1 MISNKI
7 AKIFEDLAD
16 MLEIKGD
23 NPFRIRA
30 YRKVARNIRTLTD
43 EFEKF
48 ADEGRLDQIPGIGEG
63 MKEKIYEI
71 LDTGRLQFYED
82 LKSEIPPSLVK
93 LLSVPG
99 IGPKLAKKFYDELN
113 IRDIEQLEKMAKE
126 HHLAG
131 LPGIKEK
138 TEQNILKGIEMLKKG
153 LERMNLGIAL
163 PIANEIVNQLS
174 KLPEVKR
181 ISTAGSIRRRK
192 ETIGDIDIL
201 TTSSNSKKVMN
212 TFINLPQVERV
223 LVSGETKSSIVTFDG
238 IHVDLRVVKPESYG
252 AALAYFTGSKAHNI
266 RIREI
271 AMKNGLKINEYGV
284 FDEKNNKKIAG
295 ENEEEIYQIL
305 DLPFIVPELRED
317 RGEIEVAKN
326 NNLPDLVKLSEI
338 NGDLHVHTVWSDGGN
353 SIEEMIKDAQK
364 RGYKYLAICD
374 HSQSLKIAGG
384 LSEEKLVEQI
394 EKIKELNKKYKN
406 FTILAG
412 SEVDIKADG
421 SLDYPD
427 ELLKKLDIV
436 VAAIHTRF
444 RRSRY
449 EMTKRIIK
457 AIQNPHVNILAHP
470 TGRLLGVRDAYEVD
484 LDEILK
490 VAKINKIA
498 LEINA
503 FPERLDLNDIN
514 CRKAKEYGVMISINT
529 DSHITNQLDY
539 MALGVSVARRGWLEP
554 ENIINTKPIKQ
565 IIKFLKS

>member
-16 MLEIKGD
+16 MLEIKGE

-30 YRKVARNIRTLTD
+30 YRKVARNIRTLTN
-43 EFEKF
+43 ELEKF

-71 LDTGRLQFYED
+71 LDTGRLQFYEE

-326 NNLPDLVKLSEI
+326 NNLPDLVELSEI

-394 EKIKELNKKYKN
+394 EKIKELNEKYKN

-529 DSHITNQLDY
+529 DSHITNQLNY

-554 ENIINTKPIKQ
+554 ENIINTKPIEQ
-565 IIKFLKS
+565 IIKFLKG

>member
-1 MISNKI
+1 MISIKI

-16 MLEIKGD
+16 MLEIKGE

-30 YRKVARNIRTLTD
+30 YRKAARNIRTLTN
-43 EFEKF
+43 ELEKF

-71 LDTGRLQFYED
+71 LDTGRLQFYEE

-163 PIANEIVNQLS
+163 PIANEIVDQLS

-181 ISTAGSIRRRK
+181 ISTAGSLRRRK

-201 TTSSNSKKVMN
+201 TTSSNSKKVMD
-212 TFINLPQVERV
+212 TFINLQLVERV
-223 LVSGETKSSIVTFDG
+223 LVCGDTKSSIITYDG
-238 IHVDLRVVKPESYG
+238 IHVDLRVVEPESYG
-252 AALAYFTGSKAHNI
+252 SALAYFTGSKAHNI

-271 AMKNGLKINEYGV
+271 AMKNNLKINEYGV
-284 FDEKNNKKIAG
+284 FDEKTGMKIAG

-305 DLPFIVPELRED
+305 NLPFIASELRED
-317 RGEIEVAKN
+317 MGEIEAAKEN
-326 NNLPDLVKLSEI
+326 RLPTLVKLSQI
-338 NGDLHVHTVWSDGGN
+338 KGDLHVHTTWSDGGN
-353 SIEEMIKDAQK
+353 SIEEMLKTSQEM
-364 RGYKYLAICD
+364 GYKYLAICD
-374 HSQSLKIAGG
+374 HSQSLKVAGG
-384 LSEEKLVEQI
+384 LSEDKLLEQI
-394 EKIKELNKKYKN
+394 EKIKELNSKYKD
-406 FTILAG
+406 FDILAG

-427 ELLKKLDIV
+427 ELMKKLDIV

-554 ENIINTKPIKQ
+554 KNIINTKPREQ

>member
-16 MLEIKGD
+16 MLEIKGE

-30 YRKVARNIRTLTD
+30 YRKAARNIRTLTN
-43 EFEKF
+43 ELEKF

-71 LDTGRLQFYED
+71 LDTSRLQFYEE

-126 HHLAG
+126 HRLAE
-131 LPGIKEK
+131 LEGIKEK

-163 PIANEIVNQLS
+163 PIANEIVDQLS
-174 KLPEVKR
+174 KLPEVKG
-181 ISTAGSIRRRK
+181 ISTSGSIRRRK

-223 LVSGETKSSIVTFDG
+223 LVSGETKSSIITFDG
-238 IHVDLRVVKPESYG
+238 IHVDLRVIKPESYG
-252 AALAYFTGSKAHNI
+252 SALAYFTGSKAHNI

-284 FDEKNNKKIAG
+284 FNEKNNKKIAG

-305 DLPFIVPELRED
+305 ALPFIVPELRED

-326 NNLPDLVKLSEI
+326 NNLPNLVELSEI

-394 EKIKELNKKYKN
+394 KKIKELNEKYKN

-470 TGRLLGVRDAYEVD
+470 TGRLLGVRDAYEVN

-554 ENIINTKPIKQ
+554 ENIINTKPIEQ

>member
-1 MISNKI
+1 MISIKI

-16 MLEIKGD
+16 MLEIKGE

-30 YRKVARNIRTLTD
+30 YRKAARNIRTLTN
-43 EFEKF
+43 ELEKF

-71 LDTGRLQFYED
+71 LDTGRLQFYEE

-163 PIANEIVNQLS
+163 PIANEIVDQLS

-181 ISTAGSIRRRK
+181 ISTAGSLRRRK

-201 TTSSNSKKVMN
+201 TTSSNSKKVMD
-212 TFINLPQVERV
+212 TFINLQLVERV
-223 LVSGETKSSIVTFDG
+223 LVCGDTKSSIITYDG
-238 IHVDLRVVKPESYG
+238 IHVDLRVVEPESYG
-252 AALAYFTGSKAHNI
+252 SALAYFTGSKAHNI

-271 AMKNGLKINEYGV
+271 AMKNNLKINEYGV
-284 FDEKNNKKIAG
+284 FDEKTGMKIAG

-305 DLPFIVPELRED
+305 NLPFIASELRED
-317 RGEIEVAKN
+317 MGEIEAAKEN
-326 NNLPDLVKLSEI
+326 RLPTLVKLSQI
-338 NGDLHVHTVWSDGGN
+338 KGDLHVHTTWSDGGN
-353 SIEEMIKDAQK
+353 SIEEMLKTSQEM
-364 RGYKYLAICD
+364 GYKYLAICD
-374 HSQSLKIAGG
+374 HSQSLKVAGG
-384 LSEEKLVEQI
+384 LSEDKLLEQI
-394 EKIKELNKKYKN
+394 EKIKELNSKYKD
-406 FTILAG
+406 FDILAG

-427 ELLKKLDIV
+427 ELMKKLDIV

-554 ENIINTKPIKQ
+554 KNIINTKPIEQ

>member
-1 MISNKI
+1 MISIKI

-16 MLEIKGD
+16 MLEIKGE

-30 YRKVARNIRTLTD
+30 YRKAARNIRTLTN
-43 EFEKF
+43 ELEKF

-71 LDTGRLQFYED
+71 LDTGRLQFYEE

-163 PIANEIVNQLS
+163 PIANEIVDQLS

-181 ISTAGSIRRRK
+181 ISTAGSLRRRK

-201 TTSSNSKKVMN
+201 TTSSNSKKVMD
-212 TFINLPQVERV
+212 TFINLQLVERV
-223 LVSGETKSSIVTFDG
+223 LVCGDTKSSIITYDG
-238 IHVDLRVVKPESYG
+238 IHVDLRVVEPESYG
-252 AALAYFTGSKAHNI
+252 SALAYFTGSKAHNI

-271 AMKNGLKINEYGV
+271 AMKNNLKINEYGV
-284 FDEKNNKKIAG
+284 FDEKTGMKIAG

-305 DLPFIVPELRED
+305 NLSFIASELRED
-317 RGEIEVAKN
+317 MGEIEAAKEN
-326 NNLPDLVKLSEI
+326 RLPTLVKLSQI
-338 NGDLHVHTVWSDGGN
+338 KGDLHVHTTWSDGGN
-353 SIEEMIKDAQK
+353 SIEEMLKTSQEM
-364 RGYKYLAICD
+364 GYKYLAICD
-374 HSQSLKIAGG
+374 HSQSLKVAGG
-384 LSEEKLVEQI
+384 LSEDKLLEQI
-394 EKIKELNKKYKN
+394 EKIKELNSKYKD
-406 FTILAG
+406 FDILAG

-427 ELLKKLDIV
+427 ELMKKLDIV

-554 ENIINTKPIKQ
+554 KNIINTKPREQ

>member
-353 SIEEMIKDAQK
+353 SIEEMIKDTQK

-554 ENIINTKPIKQ
+554 ENIINTKPIEQ

>member
-1 MISNKI
+1 MISIKI

-16 MLEIKGD
+16 MLEIKGE

-30 YRKVARNIRTLTD
+30 YRKAARNIRTLTN
-43 EFEKF
+43 ELEKF

-71 LDTGRLQFYED
+71 LDTGRLQFYEE

-163 PIANEIVNQLS
+163 PIANEIVDQLS

-181 ISTAGSIRRRK
+181 ISTAGSLRRRK

-201 TTSSNSKKVMN
+201 TTSSNSKKVMD
-212 TFINLPQVERV
+212 TFINLQLVERV
-223 LVSGETKSSIVTFDG
+223 LVCGDTKSSIITYDG
-238 IHVDLRVVKPESYG
+238 IHVDLRVVEPESYG
-252 AALAYFTGSKAHNI
+252 SALAYFTGSKAHNI

-271 AMKNGLKINEYGV
+271 AMKNNLKINEYGV
-284 FDEKNNKKIAG
+284 FDEKTGMKIAG

-305 DLPFIVPELRED
+305 NLSFIASELRED
-317 RGEIEVAKN
+317 MGEIEAAKEN
-326 NNLPDLVKLSEI
+326 RLPTLVKLSQI
-338 NGDLHVHTVWSDGGN
+338 KGDLHVHTTWSDGGN
-353 SIEEMIKDAQK
+353 SIEEMLKTSQEM
-364 RGYKYLAICD
+364 GYKYLAICD
-374 HSQSLKIAGG
+374 HSQSLKVAGG
-384 LSEEKLVEQI
+384 LSEDKLLEQI
-394 EKIKELNKKYKN
+394 EKIKELNSKYKD
-406 FTILAG
+406 FDILAG

-427 ELLKKLDIV
+427 ELMKKLDIV

-554 ENIINTKPIKQ
+554 KNIINTKPIEQ

>member
-1 MISNKI
+1 MISIKI

-16 MLEIKGD
+16 MLEIKGE

-30 YRKVARNIRTLTD
+30 YRKAARNIRTLTN
-43 EFEKF
+43 ELEKF
-48 ADEGRLDQIPGIGEG
+48 ADEGRLEQIPGIGEG

-71 LDTGRLQFYED
+71 LDTGRLQFYEK
-82 LKSEIPPSLVK
+82 LKNDIPPSLVK
-93 LLSVPG
+93 LLSIPG
-99 IGPKLAKKFYDELN
+99 IGPRLAKRFYDELN
-113 IRDIEQLEKMAKE
+113 IKDIEHLEKMAKE
-126 HHLAG
+126 HRLAE
-131 LPGIKEK
+131 LEGIKEK
-138 TEQNILKGIEMLKKG
+138 TEQNILKGIEMLKRG
-153 LERMNLGIAL
+153 LERMTLGVAL
-163 PIANEIVNQLS
+163 PLANEILDQLS

-181 ISTAGSIRRRK
+181 INTAGSIRRRK

-201 TTSSNSKKVMN
+201 TISSNSKKVMN

-223 LVSGETKSSIVTFDG
+223 IISGETKSSIITYDD
-238 IHVDLRVVKPESYG
+238 IHVDLRVVEPESYG
-252 AALAYFTGSKAHNI
+252 SALAYFTGSKAHNI

-271 AMKNGLKINEYGV
+271 AMKKGLKINEYGV

-295 ENEEEIYQIL
+295 ENEEDIYQVL

-317 RGEIEVAKN
+317 RGEIEAARN

-338 NGDLHVHTVWSDGGN
+338 KGDFHVHTVWSDGGN
-353 SIEEMIKDAQK
+353 SIEEMAKAAK
-364 RGYKYLAICD
+364 ERGYKYLAICD
-374 HSQSLKIAGG
+374 HSKSLRIAGG

-394 EKIKELNKKYKN
+394 EKIKELNEKYKN

-421 SLDYPD
+421 SLDYTD
-427 ELLKKLDIV
+427 ELLEKLDIV

-444 RRSRY
+444 SMPEH

-457 AIQNPHVNILAHP
+457 ALQNPYVNILAHP
-470 TGRLLGVRDAYEVD
+470 TGRLMGVRDPYELD
-484 LDEILK
+484 LDEVLK
-490 VAKINKIA
+490 VAKKNKVT
-498 LEINA
+498 LEINS
-503 FPERLDLNDIN
+503 FPERLDLNDIDS
-514 CRKAKEYGVMISINT
+514 RRAKEYDVMISINT

-554 ENIINTKPIKQ
+554 ENIINTKPIEQ

>member
-16 MLEIKGD
+16 MLEIKGE

-30 YRKVARNIRTLTD
+30 YRKAARNIRTLTN
-43 EFEKF
+43 ELEKF
-48 ADEGRLDQIPGIGEG
+48 ADEGRLEQIPGIGEG

-71 LDTGRLQFYED
+71 LDTGRLQFYEK
-82 LKSEIPPSLVK
+82 LKNDIPPSLVK
-93 LLSVPG
+93 LLSISG
-99 IGPKLAKKFYDELN
+99 IGPRLAKRFYDELN
-113 IRDIEQLEKMAKE
+113 IRDIEHLEKMAKE
-126 HHLAG
+126 HRLAE
-131 LPGIKEK
+131 LEGIKEK
-138 TEQNILKGIEMLKKG
+138 TEQNILKGIEMLKRG
-153 LERMNLGIAL
+153 LGRMTLGVAL
-163 PIANEIVNQLS
+163 PLANEILDQLS

-181 ISTAGSIRRRK
+181 INTAGSIRRRK

-201 TTSSNSKKVMN
+201 TISSNSKKVMN

-223 LVSGETKSSIVTFDG
+223 LVSGETKSSIVTYDD
-238 IHVDLRVVKPESYG
+238 IHVDLRVVEPESYG
-252 AALAYFTGSKAHNI
+252 SALAYFTGSKTHNI

-284 FDEKNNKKIAG
+284 FDEKVNKKIAG
-295 ENEEEIYQIL
+295 ENEDDIYQVL

-317 RGEIEVAKN
+317 RGEIEAARN
-326 NNLPDLVKLSEI
+326 NNLPDLVNLSQI
-338 NGDLHVHTVWSDGGN
+338 KGDLHVHTVWSDGGN
-353 SIEEMIKDAQK
+353 SIEEIAKAAK
-364 RGYKYLAICD
+364 ERGYKYLAICD
-374 HSQSLKIAGG
+374 HSKSLRIAGG

-394 EKIKELNKKYKN
+394 EKIKELNEKYKN

-412 SEVDIKADG
+412 SEVDIKVDG

-554 ENIINTKPIKQ
+554 ENIINTKPIEQ